1 MKLKQLEEKRE
12 AMQLASKQAEAEAA
26 KQVLIKQEEEAGD
39 DLYGQTNYAAASSP
53 MKFEKKGKQQW
64 VP

>member
-1 MKLKQLEEKRE
+1 
-12 AMQLASKQAEAEAA
+12 
-26 KQVLIKQEEEAGD
+26 VLIKQEEEAGD